1 MKPMT
6 TWNIAAVATLL
17 GASLLMSVPSAV
29 QADQGKWWQPKE
41 SRRGDRRAEGRVESR
56 QHRGGQRGAETR
68 YRSGQRVE
76 TRQYRSGQ
84 RGYDGPYRSQY
95 RSGQRGGFDRQYRQW
110 RGSRVYRDVITIRGG
125 YGGYR
130 GPQYRAWRSYCE
142 PEFIYSRRIV
152 RIRPIRYFAATVVI
166 GGVHVGARYN
176 DYDDCYYG
184 CNFCDA
190 RFESYGAYR
199 AHVYGCDA
207 RPHGYRIEASDWND
221 RELRDSG
228 WWDDRN
234 WVRDHTYEGD
244 RDHGDYGDRDYG
256 DRDTGD
262 RYYDRNRDYD
272 DDRDYDNN

>member
-6 TWNIAAVATLL
+6 TRNIAAVATLL
-17 GASLLMSVPSAV
+17 GMSLLMSAPAV

-41 SRRGDRRAEGRVESR
+41 SRRGETR
-56 QHRGGQRGAETR
+56 QRGGETRNYRSGGHRSGETRQYSYRGGQR
-68 YRSGQRVE
+68 
-76 TRQYRSGQ
+76 
-84 RGYDGPYRSQY
+84 
-95 RSGQRGGFDRQYRQW
+95 GFDRQYRQW
-110 RGSRVYRDVITIRGG
+110 RGGRVYRDVITIRGG
-125 YGGYR
+125 YR
-130 GPQYRAWRSYCE
+130 GTPYRAWRSYCE

-166 GGVHVGARYN
+166 GGVHVGARYHDQD
-176 DYDDCYYG
+176 DYYYG

-190 RFESYGAYR
+190 RFENYGSYR

-221 RELRDSG
+221 RELRDGG

-244 RDHGDYGDRDYG
+244 GDHGNYGDRDYG
-256 DRDTGD
+256 DRDNGD
-262 RYYDRNRDYD
+262 RDYDRNRDYD
-272 DDRDYDNN
+272 DDRDYDRD